1 MKSTLKIELPP
12 VWLFLIRCCA
22 NSPLMLLL
30 LISFFYI
37 IICVGESFCCHCQ
50 SLTGDTMD
58 PDRWKKLINSRPILE
73 FEVLPSWPR
82 AGLILG
88 ICLLPWKLQPEPE
101 DERIHTTEQ
110 ETCFSFCSAWIA
122 SACLSKLWETKMCD
136 VKMSCF
142 VFFFPY
148 IFQMLPGAKW
158 FPVGETIH
166 LVLGYSLKTISHVQT
181 HKHPGTCSF
190 VPCNNKEGSP
200 LFCCVKR
207 GRTSQNVLL
216 MY

>member
-37 IICVGESFCCHCQ
+37 IICVGESFCCHCH
-50 SLTGDTMD
+50 SLTDTMD

-142 VFFFPY
+142 VFFF
-148 IFQMLPGAKW
+148 L
-158 FPVGETIH
+158 H
-166 LVLGYSLKTISHVQT
+166 ISDVAW
-181 HKHPGTCSF
+181 
-190 VPCNNKEGSP
+190 
-200 LFCCVKR
+200 R
-207 GRTSQNVLL
+207 
-216 MY
+216 